1 MKRVKGILA
10 LLAAAA
16 VLTAS
21 SLAQEPAPPATRPAP
36 PAGEREQTPRPAP
49 PAEERERAPPAGGE
63 ASNASEDEFVP
74 TEELQPDAAV
84 TFPVDI

>member
-1 MKRVKGILA
+1 MLA

-16 VLTAS
+16 MLTAS
-21 SLAQEPAPPATRPAP
+21 SLGQEPATPPA
-36 PAGEREQTPRPAP
+36 PRPAP
-49 PAEERERAPPAGGE
+49 PAEEREQAPPPADRGE